1 MNLVEF
7 FDRNYKLQS
16 WQQSFVKHH
25 RTLLTGFSA
34 SIKSMVMA
42 NAYENTPDK
51 YIILTDSQFH
61 ANELYDELS
70 NLIGESKVYQFF
82 SDDNI
87 YAEFAIAS
95 KERTAYR
102 LEAINFLLDE
112 NQTGFLIVPF
122 RAMQT
127 YLPSPENYSNYYL
140 LLLQGDEY
148 GLTDLVNLL
157 STSGYEKTQRV
168 MSPGEFSQRG
178 DIVDIYPLD
187 ADVPVR
193 LEFFGDEIE
202 AIRSFD
208 VESQRSLDT
217 LEKFE
222 LNPASDFILT
232 PEEFTQGVNELIDL
246 LKKIDNDK
254 TKSYLEEIIA
264 SASHHYYHND
274 LRKFAQYFYEKP
286 TSLMN
291 YFPKNIQIFI
301 DDFQKINEAHHK
313 SQEELADFVLSEKT
327 LERYVDGQEYNIDL
341 MSKIR
346 NYKPATFFSNFQ
358 KGLGNLK
365 FDALYNFNQHS
376 MQDFFG
382 QMDLVYTEIDRFVR
396 QGYTIVLAVPSE
408 KFRKSLKELEIDF
421 IETDKENIQEGKV
434 NLINFSLSSGFN
446 FLDEKLVVIT
456 EQELFGKARK
466 KKARRLNITNA
477 ERLKDYNELEVG
489 DYVVHKNHGIGKY
502 LGLQTIEVSGVHRDY
517 LTIQYQKGDS
527 ISVPVEHIDLLSKYS
542 TAEGKVPKIN
552 RLNDGRWKRTLSS
565 VSKQIEDIS
574 DDLIKLYATR
584 QAQKGYAFASDD
596 VNQEKFDNE
605 FTYVETEDQLR
616 SIDELKR
623 DMERERPMDRLLVG
637 DVGFGK
643 TEVAMRGAFKA
654 INEGKQVAV
663 LVPTTVLAEQHYKT
677 MTERFVNFGVN
688 VQVISRF
695 QTKSQQEKILEEL
708 KKGRIDLLIGTH
720 RLLSKDVEFFD
731 LGLMIIDEEQ
741 RFGVKH
747 KERLKELKT
756 QVDVLTL
763 TATPIPRTLHMSML
777 GIRDLS
783 VIETPPTNRYPIQT
797 YVMETNYG
805 AVRDAILRE
814 ISRNGQ
820 VYYVHNR
827 VETIEQ
833 KVSQLQELIPE
844 ARIIAIH
851 GQMNEIQMENTLL
864 DFISGEYD
872 VLVATTIIETGVDIP
887 NANTL
892 FIENA
897 DMMGLSQLYQLR
909 GRVGRSNRVA
919 YAYFMYRPEK
929 VLSEISEQRLEAIKG
944 FTELGSG
951 FKIAMRDLSIRG
963 AGNLLGAEQSGFID
977 TIGYELY
984 AQLLEEAVHK
994 QIGTGKQKKKTNTE
1008 IVLGLDAFIPDSY
1021 ITDERQKIEIY
1032 KRIRQ
1037 VESRK
1042 HYEDLQEELVDRF
1055 GEYPDAV
1062 AYLLEIGLLKLFSDQ
1077 SLIAKIEKKRFEI
1090 IVSFEKSAHTTYD
1103 PQAYFKALSYTNLK
1117 AKIGEQYGQMIIR
1130 FSTEGK
1136 NDVVLV
1142 NELMGFVEALSEIR
1156 DENENRV
1163 QD

>member
-596 VNQEKFDNE
+596 VNQEEFDNE

-731 LGLMIIDEEQ
+731 LGL
-741 RFGVKH
+741 H
-747 KERLKELKT
+747 
-756 QVDVLTL
+756 
-763 TATPIPRTLHMSML
+763 RTKAMTH
-777 GIRDLS
+777 
-783 VIETPPTNRYPIQT
+783 N
-797 YVMETNYG
+797 
-805 AVRDAILRE
+805 AVRVLVLEHAQGARQVVAGLLLAHGQDFDSILAGLDSGIDHARCRRQVAGVGKKGFHHAFAVAFRAILGRRFALVVPGIGVFRE
-814 ISRNGQ
+814 IADVVIRIGFLPAFPLAVVALSGFFQ
-820 VYYVHNR
+820 TGWR
-827 VETIEQ
+827 VLPL
-833 KVSQLQELIPE
+833 VSLSPAERAAHAAQL
-844 ARIIAIH
+844 
-851 GQMNEIQMENTLL
+851 GN
-864 DFISGEYD
+864 
-872 VLVATTIIETGVDIP
+872 LVGVQRDDGRPHAHQFVGVD
-887 NANTL
+887 
-892 FIENA
+892 
-897 DMMGLSQLYQLR
+897 SQPARAGR
-909 GRVGRSNRVA
+909 GQGA
-919 YAYFMYRPEK
+919 Y
-929 VLSEISEQRLEAIKG
+929 G
-944 FTELGSG
+944 
-951 FKIAMRDLSIRG
+951 IAHLCR
-963 AGNLLGAEQSGFID
+963 
-977 TIGYELY
+977 
-984 AQLLEEAVHK
+984 
-994 QIGTGKQKKKTNTE
+994 
-1008 IVLGLDAFIPDSY
+1008 
-1021 ITDERQKIEIY
+1021 
-1032 KRIRQ
+1032 
-1037 VESRK
+1037 
-1042 HYEDLQEELVDRF
+1042 
-1055 GEYPDAV
+1055 
-1062 AYLLEIGLLKLFSDQ
+1062 
-1077 SLIAKIEKKRFEI
+1077 
-1090 IVSFEKSAHTTYD
+1090 
-1103 PQAYFKALSYTNLK
+1103 
-1117 AKIGEQYGQMIIR
+1117 
-1130 FSTEGK
+1130 
-1136 NDVVLV
+1136 
-1142 NELMGFVEALSEIR
+1142 
-1156 DENENRV
+1156 
-1163 QD
+1163 